1 MRGSGK
7 LIFGVLGMAAA
18 MQCLAAD
25 ITFTSRSD
33 FTAMDLELKRID
45 NLNPQSIG
53 LKVTLSPN
61 AQRRLAQ
68 VTRQE
73 MHQRVRLFINGVLVS
88 TTTVQSEIRGPSLF
102 ISVPREIAGDLV
114 PTLLEPPA
122 S

>member
-1 MRGSGK
+1 MKGSGK
-7 LIFGVLGMAAA
+7 LFFGALGMVAA

-25 ITFTSRSD
+25 IIFTSRSD
-33 FTAMDLELKRID
+33 FTVMNLELRRVD
-45 NLNPQSIG
+45 EHSPQSIE
-53 LKVTLSPN
+53 LNVTLSPD

-88 TTTVQSEIRGPSLF
+88 TTTVQSEIRGPSLR

>member
-1 MRGSGK
+1 MKGAGK
-7 LIFGVLGMAAA
+7 LIFGALGMVAA

-25 ITFTSRSD
+25 IAFTSRSD

-53 LKVTLSPN
+53 LKVTLSAD
-61 AQRRLAQ
+61 AQQRLEQ
-68 VTRQE
+68 VTRLGMNQSL
-73 MHQRVRLFINGVLVS
+73 RLFINGVLVS
-88 TTTVQSEIRGPSLF
+88 TTKIKSVSNGPGLL